1 MKKFYIIFFGL
12 CTQCVPLVAQVRL
25 LNKVSG
31 EPVPYASVLSK
42 GKVIAESDKQ
52 GYLPSSVM
60 NDRTVSIQHLS
71 YQTLDTV
78 LTQQSKTL
86 FLSPLSYTLK
96 EVNVNPSSEDDY
108 IKLTGL
114 YRSYELDNNL
124 IKYYTDGIVEY
135 YIPCKSAKKTR
146 YRLLQWRSFYNKRLE
161 DPKAFIKVVG
171 VSAPGVPT
179 LENPLH
185 DDLRLN
191 GDSVQKGDN
200 VVGFIRN
207 DSVQQAYFIYI
218 DKLAPLKEQ
227 KFSFFGNKIC
237 FKKLNYAA
245 VYNDKA
251 CTWMNLKNMKAYNKV
266 EIQKKKRTPV
276 TIESNYEF
284 HVTDIQYVSPKDI
297 KKLKLEKDYSFPKSH
312 SYTAPYW
319 NNTADLPQNS
329 AYIDSA
335 LNGMVMY

>member
-1 MKKFYIIFFGL
+1 MKKFCSVLLYLLIQYI
-12 CTQCVPLVAQVRL
+12 PLIAQVRL
-25 LNKVSG
+25 LDKVTG
-31 EPVPYASVLSK
+31 KPIAYASVLSK
-42 GKVIAESDKQ
+42 GKLMVESDKQ
-52 GYLPSSVM
+52 GYLPSSVV
-60 NDRTVSIQHLS
+60 NNRTVSIQHLS

-78 LTQQSKTL
+78 LTQNTKTL
-86 FLSPLSYTLK
+86 FLSPLSYTLQG
-96 EVNVNPSSEDDY
+96 VNVNPSSEDEY

-135 YIPCKSAKKTR
+135 YIPCESTKKIR
-146 YRLLQWRSFYNKRLE
+146 YRLLQWRSFYNKKLK

-185 DDLRLN
+185 DDIRVN
-191 GDSVQKGDN
+191 GDCVQKGDD

-218 DKLAPLKEQ
+218 DQLAPLKE
-227 KFSFFGNKIC
+227 KRFSFLGNKIC

-251 CTWMNLKNMKAYNKV
+251 CTWMNLKNMRAYNKM

-284 HVTDIQYVSPKDI
+284 HVTDIQYVSSKDI

-312 SYTAPYW
+312 SYTALYW

-329 AYIDSA
+329 TYINRS
-335 LNGMVMY
+335 LNEMIMY